1 MEPYSKLLFL
11 VIGLKIPRLSFLR
24 FLSFIDSQIQTCINL
39 DSGRVKQG
47 STQYNE
53 DQIFFNSNAG
63 EPKGRDVSEG
73 LIGSDTTGKL
83 SGLHHVLSFIA
94 NKVLKYPGR
103 EGKLRGRER
112 GRKIPDDWN
121 ANHSLLINWEPGW
134 EIKICSRT
142 AAEGAEK
149 CVIKYQWLA
158 RARTVCEAAKVKWA

>member
-1 MEPYSKLLFL
+1 M
-11 VIGLKIPRLSFLR
+11 
-24 FLSFIDSQIQTCINL
+24 NL

-112 GRKIPDDWN
+112 EDGKYLMTETPSI
-121 ANHSLLINWEPGW
+121 HFSLTENL
-134 EIKICSRT
+134 
-142 AAEGAEK
+142 AEK
-149 CVIKYQWLA
+149 
-158 RARTVCEAAKVKWA
+158 